1 MSEKHAV
8 SSLSKSVC
16 IYRQIS
22 NQQMNQSPNYL
33 SSSNKGRKY
42 IHGPIFPN
50 LISVNSFG
58 NAFRHKTSTRR
69 PLRKL
74 PHSMPH
80 IDHTINNSNSM
91 ASIQALNGRQSK
103 FLSRVIAAKLCLQ
116 YNSNI
121 TGISV
126 DRTHWYTCG
135 GTCLHLYRATNCT
148 RKKNALFYNSLYF
161 LIYRLDQFYSLT
173 LTFEYI

>member
-91 ASIQALNGRQSK
+91 ASIQAVNGRQSK

-121 TGISV
+121 IGISV
-126 DRTHWYTCG
+126 DRRTDTHAGAPAYTY
-135 GTCLHLYRATNCT
+135 TALQIVHA
-148 RKKNALFYNSLYF
+148 RKMRYSIILFIF
-161 LIYRLDQFYSLT
+161 
-173 LTFEYI
+173 